1 MIEIT
6 IPETEI
12 YNSETAEF
20 FYPVKKPITLRL
32 EHSLVSLQKWE
43 SKWHKPFLGK
53 EEKSKEETL
62 DYVRFM
68 CITPNVDPEVYQYI
82 PAEEMK
88 RIGDY
93 IEDPMT
99 ATWFGDSKKSGPPP
113 KKEVITAEIVYYW
126 MITLG
131 IPSEYRK
138 WHLNQLLT
146 LIRVI
151 NAKNAP
157 KKKRNRK
164 ETLADYARI
173 NAIRRAKYNKSKG
186 R

>member
-12 YNSETAEF
+12 YNSETSEF
-20 FYPVKKPITLRL
+20 FYPVNKPITLRL

-43 SKWHKPFLGK
+43 AKWHKPFLANGNK
-53 EEKSKEETL
+53 TREEIL
-62 DYVRFM
+62 DYVQFM
-68 CITPNVDPEVYQYI
+68 CITQNVNPEIYQYI
-82 PAEEMK
+82 PPKELK

-93 IEDPMT
+93 IDNSMT
-99 ATWFGDSKKSGPPP
+99 ATWFGDSKKNKTGSI
-113 KKEVITAEIVYYW
+113 KKEVITAEVIYYW

-157 KKKRNRK
+157 KKRSKK
-164 ETLADYARI
+164 ETLSNYARL
-173 NAIRRAKYNKSKG
+173 NAIRRAKHAA